1 MRIRFIFIM
10 RKLHPIKRFF
20 GYSTMDFG
28 TDSDVA
34 QPSGRIPALRS
45 TPRAVLYSNCAAK
58 TRNQQSNRR
67 RERKRRTPETV
78 AHATRLSQYRGIT
91 GRASRTQAY
100 PLDTV
105 QSRTFETAN
114 VELERVPT
122 PSRCG

>member
-1 MRIRFIFIM
+1 MLSLSLVCSLRVPYNDLTHRTATSPQPTLLPLVLQGSDDESVFM
-10 RKLHPIKRFF
+10 RKLYPIRRFF

-67 RERKRRTPETV
+67 RLRKRRTPDSLHTPHGSVSTV
-78 AHATRLSQYRGIT
+78 
-91 GRASRTQAY
+91 
-100 PLDTV
+100 
-105 QSRTFETAN
+105 E
-114 VELERVPT
+114 
-122 PSRCG
+122 